1 MSYPAYDTWKADQTP
16 ENLGHALR
24 ELDPVLVS
32 EVQRYSGPKDIL
44 HVKAKGLAIKAIR
57 SYDPTKGAALRS
69 WVTTQ
74 LQPLSRY
81 GQRLQS
87 VRVPETVRR
96 QAAEVHTIS
105 ERLHD
110 KFGRMPTDTELADEA
125 GLSITKIHS
134 LQNRVRPALTESQMV
149 APKDGVEGTL
159 PASQFPSGA
168 DYAFEAVYQDLGP
181 REKVIADWKIGAHG
195 KERLPN
201 QEIARRLGVSP
212 ALITQITGR
221 LVANIQEVA
230 RHGV

>member
-1 MSYPAYDTWKADQTP
+1 MSYPEFDTWQADPTP
-16 ENLGHALR
+16 ENLGAVVR
-24 ELDPVLVS
+24 ALDPVLVS

-44 HVKAKGLAIKAIR
+44 HTKAKGLAIKAVR
-57 SYDPTKGAALRS
+57 SYDPTKGAALRT

-81 GQRLQS
+81 GQRLQA

-110 KFGRMPTDTELADEA
+110 QLGRMPTDIELADAA
-125 GLSITKIHS
+125 GLSMTKVKS
-134 LQNRVRPALTESQMV
+134 LQNRVRPSLTESQMV
-149 APKDGVEGTL
+149 APKDGVPGAL
-159 PASQFPSGA
+159 PATQFTSGT

-181 REKVIADWKIGAHG
+181 REKVIVDWKTGSHG

-221 LVANIQEVA
+221 LVQQIQEVA